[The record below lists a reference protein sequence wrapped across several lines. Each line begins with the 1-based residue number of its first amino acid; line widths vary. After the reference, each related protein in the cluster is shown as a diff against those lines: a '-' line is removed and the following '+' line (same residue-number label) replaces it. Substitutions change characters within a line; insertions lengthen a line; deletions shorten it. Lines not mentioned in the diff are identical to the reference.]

1 MIYRQ
6 YQDAGFKIFGLYG
19 ADENGICLCDN
30 PKCQAP
36 YKHPISKGWQHT
48 PEWDDD
54 QLTAMELAGH
64 FDTGFGVL
72 CNGFIVVD
80 IDARNGGVE
89 SYQQLN
95 EDLNGALL
103 SSAMIVR
110 TGSGGGSRHLYFKA
124 PAGVSLQTKLT
135 AYPGIDFKS
144 SGYVVG
150 AGSLHASGTRYELL
164 EGAPDDIA
172 LAPPELVALLARP
185 ETHRT
190 SINDRQIDV
199 TDNDITGMLAHI
211 SPDCD
216 YETWV
221 RCGMAIH
228 HSTNGAGFEIWDAW
242 SAKGAKYPDSKQLSK
257 RWDSFGKSERP
268 VTLGTL
274 AHYAEM
280 QGWQWPVAFLSDEY
294 QERTTGLFISVGE
307 MMASVKK
314 PDWLIKGLIERGSSN
329 LLFGESGAGKSLF
342 ALDWAFCIGNGINWH
357 GHKVKQQEQVVY
369 IAGEGHR
376 GLTLRMQALSQK
388 YDQSPENIFF
398 SQRSVN
404 LLDEKEALAITKI
417 IEDME
422 IVPAVVFIDTLH
434 RNMVGDENKSDDMAK
449 FFKCIELL
457 IEKLGCAIVLVHHS
471 GHGDKTRAR
480 GSSAIKAAMDAE
492 FCISKEGMSS
502 VMTCTKSKDFE
513 GGSDVRFGIKQVDLN
528 GEIFYDE
535 DDEKQVTSVYLE
547 YIGAA
552 EKDIELKGNDK
563 IVYDC
568 IEIAL
573 SERGE
578 TGNGRTILGSD
589 EVVVNIEVLKAYV
602 FEFLTDKNRW
612 RKMEGALKSLQKQS
626 LIMQDGNYIWITSP

>member
-6 YQDAGFKIFGLYG
+6 YHDAGFRIFGLYG
-19 ADENGICLCDN
+19 ANEHGICLCDN
-30 PKCQAP
+30 PQCNAP
-36 YKHPISKGWQHT
+36 YKHPIAKGWQHT

-54 QLTAMELAGH
+54 QLSAMEIAGH

-95 EDLNGALL
+95 EDLGGALL
-103 SSAMIVR
+103 SAGMIVR

-150 AGSLHASGTRYELL
+150 AGSLHASGARYELL
-164 EGAPDDIA
+164 EGSPDDITE
-172 LAPPELVALLARP
+172 APQVLIDLLARP

-199 TDNDITGMLAHI
+199 TDNDLSSMLAHI

-216 YETWV
+216 YEEWV

-242 SAKGAKYPDSKQLSK
+242 SAKGAKYPGSKALSK
-257 RWDSFGKSERP
+257 RWDSFGKSDKP

-280 QGWQWPVAFLSDEY
+280 NGWKYPVEFLSEEF
-294 QERTTGLFISVGE
+294 QARTTGLFIPVGE
-307 MMASVKK
+307 MMSAMKK
-314 PDWLIKGLIERGSSN
+314 PDWVIKGLIERGSSN

-342 ALDWAFCIGNGINWH
+342 ALDWAYCIGTGRTWH
-357 GHKVKQQEQVVY
+357 GHKVKKSEQVVY

-376 GLTLRMQALSQK
+376 GLTLRMQALTQK
-388 YDQSPENIFF
+388 YGAVPDNIFF

-404 LLDEKEALAITKI
+404 LLDEKEAQAITKI
-417 IEDME
+417 IEDMAV
-422 IVPAVVFIDTLH
+422 IPAVVFIDTLH

-457 IEKLGCAIVLVHHS
+457 IAKLGCAIVLVHHS

-492 FCISKEGMSS
+492 FCVSKEGMTSIL
-502 VMTCTKSKDFE
+502 TCTKSKDFE
-513 GGSDVRFGIKQVDLN
+513 GGLDVRFGIKQVELM
-528 GEIFYDE
+528 GSLFYDE
-535 DDEKQVTSVYLE
+535 DDDKQITSVFLE
-547 YIGAA
+547 YIGVDGA
-552 EKDIELKGNDK
+552 ETKLNKNDALMLEALEEAIHTKGKNGAEFSVLGADKVLVSIDTWRFFAKDK
-563 IVYDC
+563 IKDSNKFR
-568 IEIAL
+568 AFD
-573 SERGE
+573 RA
-578 TGNGRTILGSD
+578 R
-589 EVVVNIEVLKAYV
+589 
-602 FEFLTDKNRW
+602 
-612 RKMEGALKSLQKQS
+612 KSLKTQG
-626 LIMQDGNYIWITSP
+626 LVENDGDWWWIV

>member
-6 YQDAGFKIFGLYG
+6 YQDAGFKIFGIYG
-19 ADENGICLCDN
+19 ADENGVCLCDN
-30 PKCQAP
+30 PRCNAP
-36 YKHPISKGWQHT
+36 FKHPVSKNWQHT

-54 QLTAMELAGH
+54 QITAMELSGQ
-64 FDTGFGVL
+64 FDTGYGVL

-80 IDARNGGVE
+80 VDARNGGVE

-103 SSAMIVR
+103 SAAMIVR

-135 AYPGIDFKS
+135 NYPGIDFKS

-150 AGSLHASGTRYELL
+150 AGSLHASGARYELL
-164 EGAPDDIA
+164 EGNPEDIA
-172 LAPPELVALLARP
+172 LAPQELIDLLARP

-199 TDNDITGMLAHI
+199 TDNDIMNMLQHV

-216 YETWV
+216 HETWV

-228 HSTNGAGFEIWDAW
+228 HATNGAGFDIWDSW
-242 SAKGAKYPDSKQLSK
+242 SAKGAKYPGSKTLSK
-257 RWDSFGKSERP
+257 RWDSFGKAERP

-280 QGWQWPVAFLSDEY
+280 NGWHWPVEFLSDEY
-294 QERTTGLFISVGE
+294 AERTEGLFIPVGE
-307 MMASVKK
+307 MMASIKK

-357 GHKVKQQEQVVY
+357 GHKVKSKEHVVY

-388 YDQSPENIFF
+388 YSQLPDNIFF

-404 LLDEKEALAITKI
+404 LLDEKEAQAIIKI
-417 IEDME
+417 IEDMA
-422 IVPAVVFIDTLH
+422 IIPSVVFIDTLH

-457 IEKLGCAIVLVHHS
+457 SKTMGCAIVLVHHS
-471 GHGDKTRAR
+471 GHGHKTRAR

-492 FCISKEGMSS
+492 FCISKEGMTSI
-502 VMTCTKSKDFE
+502 MTCTKSKDFE
-513 GGSDVRFGIKQVDLN
+513 GGSDIRFGIKQVDLE
-528 GEIFYDE
+528 GDVFYD
-535 DDEKQVTSVYLE
+535 DDEGKQITSVFLE
-547 YIGAA
+547 YIGVDVKEAKMGKNDQA
-552 EKDIELKGNDK
+552 VLESLRNCVNTSGKNGDVLSIKAVDKKIVVIDQWRPFAYDILKG
-563 IVYDC
+563 
-568 IEIAL
+568 
-573 SERGE
+573 
-578 TGNGRTILGSD
+578 
-589 EVVVNIEVLKAYV
+589 
-602 FEFLTDKNRW
+602 KNQSRDFDIS
-612 RKMEGALKSLQKQS
+612 RKSLKTQG
-626 LIMQDGNYIWITSP
+626 LIDSDGDYWWEI